1 MTAPTVPHRTGGSVP
16 DQGPPRTAAPAR
28 SAALAPPRRGGP
40 GTWLASLDPAVV
52 DATWV
57 VPLAVASGLDASGT
71 ALGRV
76 LGLVA
81 VVEVGGL
88 VVRRRSPVASVVV
101 VFTAALAHWLLSTL
115 FIPATSTPLLLAD
128 VAVLAALYSAA
139 VHGPRWA
146 RWTALGGAA
155 VGAVLMGVSVAVAS
169 VHEGGGLTIGLVAD
183 AATVTV
189 GVFVVALLAWTAGQ
203 LRRVRLAQLAA
214 TLESARRAQAVSA
227 QQALVAAGEER
238 ARIARELH
246 DVVAH
251 SLSVVIAQADGGRY
265 AAASDPDA
273 AARALETV
281 AATGRSALTDMR
293 RLLGVL
299 REGEGGAAMAPQPG
313 VGDLAALVGSVRA
326 SGLDVVLTRVGEPRP
341 LVPSAGLALY
351 RGVQE
356 SLTNVLKH
364 AGPGAW
370 ARVGLTWR
378 QDGVQLR
385 VDDGGGTGAMVASS
399 GDGAGRGLLGMRER
413 LALHGGTVV
422 AGPREGGGFSVRI
435 DLPLGRA
442 S

>member
-1 MTAPTVPHRTGGSVP
+1 MPAQASPPGS
-16 DQGPPRTAAPAR
+16 APAR
-28 SAALAPPRRGGP
+28 PAGPEAAQRTRTGAGA
-40 GTWLASLDPAVV
+40 WLTRLDPVVV

-57 VPLAVASGLDASGT
+57 VPLAVAAGLDAGGYV
-71 ALGRV
+71 LGQV

-81 VVEVGGL
+81 VVEVGAL
-88 VVRRRSPVASVVV
+88 LVRRRWPVASVAV

-115 FIPATSTPLLLAD
+115 GDPVTSVPLLLAD
-128 VAVLAALYSAA
+128 VAVPLALYSVA

-155 VGAVLMGVSVAVAS
+155 VGAALMGVSVVVAS
-169 VHEGGGLTIGLVAD
+169 AHGGGGLSIGLVAD
-183 AATVTV
+183 ASTVTA
-189 GVFVVALLAWTAGQ
+189 GSFGVALLAWTAGQ

-214 TLESARRAQAVSA
+214 TLESVRRAQAVSE
-227 QQALVAAGEER
+227 QRALVAAGEER

-265 AAASDPDA
+265 AAATDPAA

-299 REGEGGAAMAPQPG
+299 RDGEAGEAGAAMAPQPG
-313 VGDLAALVGSVRA
+313 VGDLSALVDSVRA
-326 SGLDVVLTRVGEPRP
+326 SGLDVALTQVGAPRP
-341 LVPSAGLALY
+341 VAPSAGLALY

-364 AGPGAW
+364 AGPGAR

-378 QDGVQLR
+378 EDGVAVS
-385 VDDGGGTGAMVASS
+385 VDDGGGTAMVGSG
-399 GDGAGRGLLGMRER
+399 GDGAGRGLPGMRER
-413 LALHGGTVV
+413 LALHGGTVA
-422 AGPREGGGFSVRI
+422 AGPRQGGGFGVRI
-435 DLPLGRA
+435 DLPLGRPA
-442 S
+442 